1 MRLSLMTNI
10 PINDK
15 AIKTMC
21 TQHKPALGIL
31 DIFLLI
37 LKSMTDLSIKVRID
51 STAGTASLVARG
63 GDLIIFLL
71 TGVIVDFAI
80 NFNDWKG

>member
-1 MRLSLMTNI
+1 MTNI
-10 PINDK
+10 PINNK
-15 AIKTMC
+15 AIKIMC
-21 TQHKPALGIL
+21 TQHKPASGIL

-51 STAGTASLVARG
+51 STAGTASFVARG

-80 NFNDWKG
+80 NFND